1 MLIPLAQKILDGTK
15 SAVELFHKQEIVIT
29 IYGKKD
35 LLNIGNKE
43 LLVFRNLDGLNLNEL
58 TEQDKLIIE
67 KANNYSFLY
76 MLSNINRNYSMRDIR
91 IHISENISFEDMFY
105 VFNKKEYFYGNFP
118 FQSDINSRIQEIKQD
133 VLHKIKNAMV

>member
-1 MLIPLAQKILDGTK
+1 M
-15 SAVELFHKQEIVIT
+15 
-29 IYGKKD
+29 
-35 LLNIGNKE
+35 
-43 LLVFRNLDGLNLNEL
+43 FRTFDELNLNEL
-58 TEQDKLIIE
+58 TKQNKLIIE
-67 KANNYSFLY
+67 KADSYSFLY

-118 FQSDINSRIQEIKQD
+118 LQSDINSRIQEIKQD